1 LKQHPQTP
9 LRTPLRT
16 PKKLTPF
23 GVSGRVPRTDPPT
36 PTPDPGPDPPDPGP
50 DRVRTRQTRVRTGSD
65 PSRPGSGP
73 GPDRVR
79 EGVWGAKLG
88 SKKFDL
94 DRPLQDPKT
103 DPKKS
108 RLEPPKKCSK
118 KCLHFSGIGTPN
130 LRSGPKHPVTLGSK
144 TAHCDSAGVL
154 APVFQHFASAN
165 SQTWTRVPPFKG
177 PVLGCVLD
185 TF

>member
-1 LKQHPQTP
+1 MYYSFIRGGVFEDPQTP
-9 LRTPLRT
+9 
-16 PKKLTPF
+16 
-23 GVSGRVPRTDPPT
+23 PPT
-36 PTPDPGPDPPDPGP
+36 PLPDPARPGSGPA
-50 DRVRTRQTRVRTGSD
+50 
-65 PSRPGSGP
+65 RPGSGP

-94 DRPLQDPKT
+94 DRYLQDPKV

-118 KCLHFSGIGTPN
+118 KCSQFLSERPSN
-130 LRSGPKHPVTLGSK
+130 SRSGPKDPVTLGSK
-144 TAHCDSAGVL
+144 TAHCDSARFL
-154 APVFQHFASAN
+154 DTFFRKSTSAN
-165 SQTWTRVPPFKG
+165 SQTWTREGRFKG

-185 TF
+185 TFLGGR